1 MSQPRKRSRPLV
13 CAVLF
18 AALAALPARA
28 QLSLGAG
35 GEVAIPWDGDS
46 GWGASV
52 EALYRLPA
60 RGWRFGGEFEYRHY
74 QSEFFGANDVDV
86 DSYQIRLIAHYLFDL
101 GPIWPYVGLGLHS
114 AVNVIDD
121 EAIEAQV
128 PFVNVDESGASIGAT
143 AIAGVEV
150 PLFDCLSIFAEAR
163 AGVDAQLTEEDD
175 DCNFCDDDDVG
186 VEELGGFAGRGGVR
200 IRF

>member
-1 MSQPRKRSRPLV
+1 LL
-13 CAVLF
+13 CAALF
-18 AALAALPARA
+18 AAFVAVPARA
-28 QLSLGAG
+28 ELSLGAG
-35 GEVAIPWDGDS
+35 GEVAIPWDGDA

-52 EALYRLPA
+52 EALYRLPE

-74 QSEFFGANDVDV
+74 QSGFFGANNIDV

-101 GPIWPYVGLGLHS
+101 GPVWPYLGVGLHT

-128 PFVNVDESGASIGAT
+128 AFANVDESGTSIGAT
-143 AIAGVEV
+143 AIAGLEI
-150 PLFDCLSIFAEAR
+150 PLFDFLSVFGEAR
-163 AGVDAQLTEEDD
+163 VGVDAQLTEEDEH
-175 DCNFCDDDDVG
+175 CNFCDDDDVG